1 MSEPAVVVPQSVR
14 CAVYT
19 RKSTEEGL
27 DKEFNSLD
35 AQREAAEAY
44 ILSQRQEGWLTL
56 PHKYDDGGFTGSN
69 MPARASSR
77 TLCLWTAH
85 HNIDTRVI

>member
-1 MSEPAVVVPQSVR
+1 VNAKPRKHPARVR
-14 CAVYT
+14 CAIYT

-44 ILSQRQEGWLTL
+44 IKSQAQEGWLCL
-56 PHKYDDGGFTGSN
+56 SDRYDDGGYTGDERGTVRQ
-69 MPARASSR
+69 AAG
-77 TLCLWTAH
+77 
-85 HNIDTRVI
+85 